1 MKTLKFTLLVDSH
14 HGQYMPQIF
23 AGMINP
29 EDWNIRPEDLAILKS
44 GPDNDDNVTAWGPIT
59 DILENQTWDHLYDET
74 WDYVSGNTTYFP
86 YEDSFLCFGEGAGDL
101 FLVSHS
107 FIESELQ
114 AIMEKGGYIGKIA
127 EEYIVDCVNEFCS
140 EEETIEFFRSS
151 FESPYNDAK
160 VKRACAAIHRH
171 LKAVVL

>member
-1 MKTLKFTLLVDSH
+1 
-14 HGQYMPQIF
+14 
-23 AGMINP
+23 
-29 EDWNIRPEDLAILKS
+29 
-44 GPDNDDNVTAWGPIT
+44 
-59 DILENQTWDHLYDET
+59 LYSET
-74 WDYVSGNTTYFP
+74 WESVSSSATYTP
-86 YEDSFLCFGEGAGDL
+86 WEDSFLYFGEGAGDL

-127 EEYIVDCVNEFCS
+127 EEYIMDHVDEFCS

-151 FESPYNDAK
+151 SEGPYNEPK
-160 VKRACAAIHRH
+160 VKRACAAIHRR